1 MAKVD
6 RTEAEGS
13 ARKVRVYDRPNGAS
27 QKIKQARMIIGIV
40 IAVIIAVL
48 LWIWHIGVFE

>member
-27 QKIKQARMIIGIV
+27 QKIKQAMMIIGIV